1 MAEGRRNPETNRS
14 EPHPFLVFAVV
25 AAIVVIALIVA
36 ARVAAGPAV
45 PSEQASDGEQTDAEK
60 LGGNVPP
67 AAPAEGAVTAP
78 VLEAAAPTAEAAVA
92 APAPEVAAPE
102 APAEVAVVPPAP
114 EVAAPAPPAILP
126 PFAPISPQ
134 PRVSARTFAI
144 VDRTCGALAYGV
156 GEHTRLAPASL
167 TKIITALV
175 VERLAD
181 HNAMVD
187 IKVDGEQMARRGS
200 SVMGLKP
207 NTQVSVIDL
216 LYGLFLPSGNDAA
229 LALAQHVG
237 GGSVEHFVQ
246 LMNEQLA
253 QLQLQNSHFT
263 NPHGL
268 DDAGL
273 YSTAYDMAMA
283 GRAFLEDPELAQISV
298 TPNYRLE
305 SGLSFKNGNKLLQ
318 LYPGAFGV
326 KIGFTTNAHQ
336 TIVAAA
342 ERDGRQLIVSV
353 FGSDDRYAD
362 TIALFDWAFA
372 SIPSRCPA

>member
-1 MAEGRRNPETNRS
+1 
-14 EPHPFLVFAVV
+14 
-25 AAIVVIALIVA
+25 LIVA
-36 ARVAAGPAV
+36 ARVAAGPAE
-45 PSEQASDGEQTDAEK
+45 PSEQESSAEQADAEK

-67 AAPAEGAVTAP
+67 AAPVEAAVAVPVLETAAPVAPPEAAAP
-78 VLEAAAPTAEAAVA
+78 VLEAAAPEAPTEAAVA
-92 APAPEVAAPE
+92 
-102 APAEVAVVPPAP
+102 PPAP
-114 EVAAPAPPAILP
+114 EVVVPAPPAILP
-126 PFAPISPQ
+126 PFTPLLPQ

-144 VDRTCGALAYGV
+144 VDRSCGALAYGV
-156 GEHTRLAPASL
+156 GEHVRLAPASL
-167 TKIITALV
+167 TKIITAMV

-246 LMNEQLA
+246 LMNEQMA

-273 YSTAYDMAMA
+273 YSSAYDMAMA

-298 TPNYRLE
+298 TPNYTLG

-353 FGSDDRYAD
+353 FGSDDRYSD
-362 TIALFDWAFA
+362 TIALFDWAFS